1 MNKII
6 ISTTTLC
13 LIVAIFSTSAFGT
26 CIFDGKIEKLAS
38 ETEYWGLLFAVGEY
52 KDHPEQNRLSMLYAV
67 DELYDVLVD
76 APEWESE
83 HIHLITGQYATG
95 INLIK
100 GLIWL
105 IKNED
110 SNDYVLIYL
119 TTHGSPLID
128 QNKLPVDLPPKD
140 EIDGADEILLMYDG
154 FSNPY
159 AFIWDDLLNFL
170 LSFLEA
176 KGVCLI
182 VDSCFSGGFNDYPF
196 FGNGHQRYN
205 TETYS
210 KEFAGELATQ
220 KRVVLMSSEEDT
232 YSYGS
237 QFSNYLIEGL
247 AGKADN
253 TLPYGNFDGINSAEE
268 SFEYAQDL
276 VDQNGYGN
284 QHPTIL
290 DLYPGDFPVTS
301 K

>member
-6 ISTTTLC
+6 ISTITLC
-13 LIVAIFSTSAFGT
+13 LIVALLSTSAFGIY
-26 CIFDGKIEKLAS
+26 IFDGKTKKLAS

-52 KDHPEQNRLSMLYAV
+52 KDHPEQNRPSMLNAV
-67 DELYDVLVD
+67 DELYNVLVD
-76 APEWESE
+76 APEWKSD
-83 HIHLITGQYATG
+83 HIHMITGRYGTG

-100 GLIWL
+100 GLLWL
-105 IKNED
+105 IENED
-110 SNDYVLIYL
+110 SDDYVLIYL

-128 QNKLPVDLPPKD
+128 QNRLPVDLPPKD
-140 EIDGADEILLMYDG
+140 ERDGADEILLMYEG

-196 FGNGHQRYN
+196 FGDNFQGY
-205 TETYS
+205 TTKSYS
-210 KEFAGELATQ
+210 KELAEELATQ

-237 QFSNYLIEGL
+237 QFSNYLIEGFT
-247 AGKADN
+247 GKADN
-253 TLPYGNFDGINSAEE
+253 TIPFGNFDGINSAEE
-268 SFEYAQDL
+268 SFEYAQEL
-276 VDQNGYGN
+276 VDQFGYGN

-290 DLYPGDFPVTS
+290 DLYPGEFPVTS
-301 K
+301 